1 MNSNK
6 IPGEQLRKELIANHY
21 SNDFLTYFC
30 NTLINKI
37 YVDGSIKRIDDSSK
51 VVEINLK
58 TRATLALDLYGS
70 ISDALLETI
79 TTYAYEHL
87 SKEALTE
94 LSELSRNLSF
104 LFNATLTHSDEEN
117 AVLAISL

>member
-6 IPGEQLRKELIANHY
+6 IPGEQLRKELITNHY

-30 NTLINKI
+30 NTLIKKI

-79 TTYAYEHL
+79 TIYAYEYL
-87 SKEALTE
+87 SNEALTE